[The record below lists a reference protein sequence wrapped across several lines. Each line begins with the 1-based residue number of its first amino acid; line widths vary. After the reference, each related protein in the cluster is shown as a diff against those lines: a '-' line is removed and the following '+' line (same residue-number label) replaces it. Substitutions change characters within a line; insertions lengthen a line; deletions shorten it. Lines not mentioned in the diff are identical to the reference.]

1 MAAVTDTRRRATDG
15 VSRDSRR
22 AALAAV
28 FALLVGATL
37 LTLAGSHSV
46 WAHWGAS
53 SVLLVGALAL
63 IVAGERAWD
72 HMLDNARAAGVV
84 ARY

>member
-1 MAAVTDTRRRATDG
+1 M
-15 VSRDSRR
+15 
-22 AALAAV
+22 
-28 FALLVGATL
+28 
-37 LTLAGSHSV
+37 
-46 WAHWGAS
+46 
-53 SVLLVGALAL
+53 LVGALAL

>member
-1 MAAVTDTRRRATDG
+1 M
-15 VSRDSRR
+15 SRDSRR

-28 FALLVGATL
+28 FALIVGATL
-37 LTLAGSHSV
+37 LTLAGTHSM
-46 WAHWGAS
+46 WANWGAS

-84 ARY
+84 ATH